1 MLPVPRSG
9 HRGWRMNDPWPL
21 RPEETK
27 ARERGEQQA
36 PLTAKAMRTGAESTA
51 AAAGPRESPRPGQR
65 CAGPSASIAPCSPRS
80 DAASEALIS
89 VSRRREPQLT
99 EVGLTRPGASL
110 GIAFG
115 NTLLTPTHEQPG
127 AGV

>member
-1 MLPVPRSG
+1 
-9 HRGWRMNDPWPL
+9 MNDPWPL
-21 RPEETK
+21 RPKETK
-27 ARERGEQQA
+27 ARDRGEQQA
-36 PLTAKAMRTGAESTA
+36 PLTAKAMRAGAESTA
-51 AAAGPRESPRPGQR
+51 AAAGRRESPCPGQR

-80 DAASEALIS
+80 DATSEALIS

-115 NTLLTPTHEQPG
+115 NTLLTPTDEQPG

>member
-1 MLPVPRSG
+1 MAPAPRRDEG
-9 HRGWRMNDPWPL
+9 Q
-21 RPEETK
+21 
-27 ARERGEQQA
+27 RERRTAGTSDGQGDAHRRGEH
-36 PLTAKAMRTGAESTA
+36 A
-51 AAAGPRESPRPGQR
+51 AAAGPRESPRPCQR